1 MAAWIRL
8 IWIEEKFW
16 IEIFPINRTWS
27 CRSGVVG
34 EKIGVG
40 RGIWIDGGSEEA
52 SFAARPKHC
61 HPGPA
66 RNQDEDKYKSKYKR
80 QIQKEIQKTNT
91 KANTNIKR
99 KAYLLT
105 GHRANLHLRSE
116 DRGIILISFS
126 RFNHHLNLSG
136 IVDGSFARNLK
147 ETVVV
152 DKGFGSRD

>member
-1 MAAWIRL
+1 MVAAWIGL

-16 IEIFPINRTWS
+16 KEIFPINRTWS

-66 RNQDEDKYKSKYKR
+66 RNKTNTKANTKDKYKSKYKR
-80 QIQKEIQKTNT
+80 QIQKQIQ
-91 KANTNIKR
+91 IQ
-99 KAYLLT
+99 
-105 GHRANLHLRSE
+105 
-116 DRGIILISFS
+116 RGRLIC
-126 RFNHHLNLSG
+126 
-136 IVDGSFARNLK
+136 
-147 ETVVV
+147 
-152 DKGFGSRD
+152 

>member
-1 MAAWIRL
+1 MVAAWIGL

-66 RNQDEDKYKSKYKR
+66 RNQDKDKYKRKYKR
-80 QIQKEIQKTNT
+80 QIKKQIQ
-91 KANTNIKR
+91 IQ
-99 KAYLLT
+99 
-105 GHRANLHLRSE
+105 
-116 DRGIILISFS
+116 RGRPTCI
-126 RFNHHLNLSG
+126 
-136 IVDGSFARNLK
+136 
-147 ETVVV
+147 
-152 DKGFGSRD
+152 

>member
-1 MAAWIRL
+1 MAAWIGL

-40 RGIWIDGGSEEA
+40 RGIWIDGGSGEA

-66 RNQDEDKYKSKYKR
+66 RNQDKDKYKRKYKR
-80 QIQKEIQKTNT
+80 QKQKQIQKTNT
-91 KANTNIKR
+91 NTKR
-99 KAYLLT
+99 DAYLLT

-116 DRGIILISFS
+116 DGGLC
-126 RFNHHLNLSG
+126 
-136 IVDGSFARNLK
+136 
-147 ETVVV
+147 
-152 DKGFGSRD
+152 